1 MHVFPGRLTV
11 VIATLFMIGSFCFGL
26 GSFPAYADN
35 VATATDLTTFFVGSI
50 FFTSASFL
58 QLVQAQSPSMAPGG
72 ASDGARAQLRFRGW
86 LPHDRNWLAA
96 ASQFPGTLAFN
107 VSTFAALAVGLS
119 YAEQDRQI
127 WRPDFVG
134 SILFLVAS
142 TFALLALPAG
152 RRLWAPRDWGWCVG
166 WLNMLGSIL
175 FMLSAIGSYVLP
187 TTGDFVNSTWS
198 DAGTFGGAVCFF
210 LGAGALVPLWRRAV
224 REHGL

>member
-1 MHVFPGRLTV
+1 VFPGRLTV
-11 VIATLFMIGSFCFGL
+11 AIAVLFMIGSSCFAL
-26 GSFPAYADN
+26 GSFPAYAN
-35 VATATDLTTFFVGSI
+35 GVATATDLTTFFVGSV

-58 QLVQAQSPSMAPGG
+58 QLVQAQSPAMSPGG
-72 ASDGARAQLRFRGW
+72 DVDGSRAGLRFLGW

-96 ASQFPGTLAFN
+96 ATQFPGTLAFN

-142 TFALLALPAG
+142 TYALLALRSG
-152 RRLWAPRDWGWCVG
+152 RRLWAPSTWGWWVG

-175 FMLSAIGSYVLP
+175 FMLSAVGSYVLP
-187 TTGDFVNSTWS
+187 TTGDYVNSVWS
-198 DAGTFGGAVCFF
+198 DAGTFGGAVCFL
-210 LGAGALVPLWRRAV
+210 LGAAALIPLWRHDV
-224 REHGL
+224 RERGL